1 MKALHSLRAAIRC
14 DTCASATV
22 FCALS
27 YAYSI
32 LASMALSLP
41 VLRCIVL
48 VIAMLS
54 SQRTSL
60 YEEQARQSWIR
71 VQALQRQ
78 SLMCQ
83 FIAVLLAVT
92 QCQKIITLLGCHL
105 GKSWQAFKTG
115 QQTRRRKHLGKRT
128 AADQLLRA
136 YACCNSVSMLV
147 LAGWNPK

>member
-32 LASMALSLP
+32 LANMALSLP

-48 VIAMLS
+48 EIAMLS
-54 SQRTSL
+54 GQRTSL
-60 YEEQARQSWIR
+60 YDNDRTTRTARKR
-71 VQALQRQ
+71 RFLQQRRTRH
-78 SLMCQ
+78 
-83 FIAVLLAVT
+83 AVI
-92 QCQKIITLLGCHL
+92 QCQKLITLLGCHL
-105 GKSWQAFKTG
+105 GKGWQAFKTG
-115 QQTRRRKHLGKRT
+115 QQTRRRKHFGKRT

-147 LAGWNPK
+147 LAEWNPC